1 LVSADIFYGEADTGF
16 AMTEAADRL
25 YEQVLVVRCQA
36 GDEAAFMEIV
46 QRYHERLRYYVRRL
60 SVDASSV
67 DDVLQEVWLIVF
79 RGLPGLRRPGALA
92 AWLHRITR
100 NAALAERRRGRALSG
115 LEPEPEAPAAVDDEP
130 DFTAQDAAR
139 MPACLD
145 RLSPGHREVLILRH
159 FEELSYEDIADVVGS
174 PLGTVRSRLH
184 HAKRA
189 LRQAMRG

>member
-1 LVSADIFYGEADTGF
+1 
-16 AMTEAADRL
+16 MTEAADRL

-36 GDEAAFMEIV
+36 GDEAAFVEIV

-60 SVDASSV
+60 SVDASRV

-79 RGLPGLRRPGALA
+79 RGLPRLRRPGALA
-92 AWLHRITR
+92 AWLFRIAR
-100 NAALAERRRGRALSG
+100 NAALAEQRRDRALSG
-115 LEPEPEAPAAVDDEP
+115 PASAPEAAAAADDEP
-130 DFTAQDAAR
+130 DFTPQDAAR
-139 MPACLD
+139 MHACLD
-145 RLSPGHREVLILRH
+145 RLAPGHREVLVLRF

-189 LRQAMRG
+189 LRRAMRG